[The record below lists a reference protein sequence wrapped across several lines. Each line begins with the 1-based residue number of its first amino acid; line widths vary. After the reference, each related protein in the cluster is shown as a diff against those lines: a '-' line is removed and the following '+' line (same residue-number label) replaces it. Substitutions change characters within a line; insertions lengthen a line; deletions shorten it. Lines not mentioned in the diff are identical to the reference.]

1 MSRDTTF
8 LIALGLLVAA
18 SIVVGVSGWV
28 LFLRDRHLASGNR
41 GSSRE
46 E

>member
-18 SIVVGVSGWV
+18 AIVVGASGWV
-28 LFLRDRHLASGNR
+28 LFLRDRR
-41 GSSRE
+41 GR
-46 E
+46 